1 MVKATRSFL
10 ALFLTLAFGAAS
22 VAPAGSAPI
31 DDLIAAAKKEGAV
44 EFLFPSSWP
53 PPGVEAMG
61 EAFNK
66 KYGLNIKFGRHASQQ
81 MAQDVSKVMTRSAI
95 NMAPDWD
102 LMVVTD
108 AHHATLWLKKLLQPF
123 DYKSVGVDADMIRY
137 GNGTVSIANQLVQ
150 PAYNKKSVS
159 ARDVPVTWDDLLDP
173 KWKGG
178 KIGVS
183 VATHHFARLG
193 VGAWGIEKGNK
204 YAEALAKQEPNLGTL
219 GQLYTRLQ
227 IGEIMIAATLLNG
240 LVYDAERRGAPVV
253 FAEKVE
259 PVIAPAYHAGVPKG
273 ALHPNAG
280 HLLALFFTTDEGQ
293 DLMEKYT
300 GYTSAQV
307 RGTRAH
313 KYVQGKKVLYMADDQ
328 AEIIDKLANDYSVA
342 FGFKKK

>member
-1 MVKATRSFL
+1 MKATRSFL
-10 ALFLTLAFGAAS
+10 ALFLALGAAS
-22 VAPAGSAPI
+22 VPPARSAPI
-31 DDLIAAAKKEGAV
+31 DDLIAAARKEGAV

-66 KYGLNIKFGRHASQQ
+66 KYGLNLKFGRHASQQ
-81 MAQDVSKVMTRSAI
+81 MAQDVSKVMTRAAVRA
-95 NMAPDWD
+95 APEWD

-108 AHHATLWLKKLLQPF
+108 AHHATLWLKKLLKSF
-123 DYKSVGVDADMIRY
+123 DYGSVGIDPKAVHY
-137 GNGTVSIANQLVQ
+137 GSSTVSIANQLVQ
-150 PAYNKKSVS
+150 PAYNKKILPD
-159 ARDVPVTWDDLLDP
+159 RDVPVSWGDLLEP

-178 KIGVS
+178 KVGVS

-204 YAEALAKQEPNLGTL
+204 YVETLAKLEPNLGTL

-240 LVYDAERRGAPVV
+240 LVYNAERRGAPVV

-280 HLLALFFTTDEGQ
+280 HLLALFLTTDEGQ
-293 DLMEKYT
+293 HLLEKHT
-300 GYTSAQV
+300 GYTSALV
-307 RGTRAH
+307 PGTRAH
-313 KYVQGKKVLYMADDQ
+313 KYVQGKKVVYMADDQ
-328 AEIIDKLANDYSVA
+328 AEIIDKLANDYAVA

>member
-1 MVKATRSFL
+1 MKATRSFL
-10 ALFLTLAFGAAS
+10 ALFLWLALGAAW
-22 VAPAGSAPI
+22 VPAARSAPI
-31 DDLIAAAKKEGAV
+31 DNLIAAAKREGAV

-61 EAFNK
+61 KAFNK
-66 KYGLNIKFGRHASQQ
+66 RYGLNLKFGRSASQQ
-81 MAQDVSKVMTRSAI
+81 MARDVSKVITRAAVGV
-95 NMAPDWD
+95 APEWD

-123 DYKSVGVDADMIRY
+123 DYKSVGVDANMIHY
-137 GNGTVSIANQLVQ
+137 GNSTVSIANQLVQ
-150 PAYNKKSVS
+150 PAYNKKVVA
-159 ARDVPVTWDDLLDP
+159 ARDVPVKWEDLLDP

-204 YAEALAKQEPNLGTL
+204 YVEALAKQEPNLGTL

-293 DLMEKYT
+293 HLLEKHT
-300 GYTSAQV
+300 GYTSALV
-307 RGTRAH
+307 PGTRAY
-313 KYVQGKKVLYMADDQ
+313 KYVQGRKVLYMVDDQ
-328 AEIIDKLANDYSVA
+328 AAIIDKLANDYSAA